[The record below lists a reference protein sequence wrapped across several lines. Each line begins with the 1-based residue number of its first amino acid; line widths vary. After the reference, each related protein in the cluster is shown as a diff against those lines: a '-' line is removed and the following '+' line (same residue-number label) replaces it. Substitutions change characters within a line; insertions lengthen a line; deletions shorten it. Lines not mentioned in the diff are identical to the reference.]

1 MTLGCQVSCLCQL
14 VWGSPWLRA
23 VSSLT
28 WGCPRLAVHS
38 NSRWPHRR
46 CGCPFGSCCPVGSA
60 PSPPGG
66 PSRAAPPIHIWGEE
80 IIVNRHP
87 WWWGP
92 ACLLALP
99 RGPVPPLFPS
109 SETRI
114 GMKGSDQALYPPTLR
129 VPPWCQALRARCL
142 GCILAVLLTG
152 SSALGLSRR
161 GLCTQ
166 VGEKFPDS

>member
-1 MTLGCQVSCLCQL
+1 MAEGCLQPHLGVSPPC
-14 VWGSPWLRA
+14 
-23 VSSLT
+23 
-28 WGCPRLAVHS
+28 
-38 NSRWPHRR
+38 
-46 CGCPFGSCCPVGSA
+46 CPFQQPVASSQVRLSLWELLSCGICSL
-60 PSPPGG
+60 PPKGG
-66 PSRAAPPIHIWGEE
+66 PSRAAPTIHIWGEE

-99 RGPVPPLFPS
+99 RGPAPPLFPS

-152 SSALGLSRR
+152 SGALGLSRR